1 MVMKNK
7 KILFLTGTRADY
19 GKIKPLLKAL
29 ETDDRF
35 DLFIYVAGMH
45 LQHKFGSTFNEVL
58 KDGYKNIYVAFGL
71 THTNNMAT
79 NLGNVVSN
87 FSGYVENL
95 KPDLIV
101 VHGDRIEA
109 LAGATVGALN
119 NIIVGHIEGGEV
131 SGTIDESI
139 RHAVSKLSHIHF
151 VSNTEAKRRLI
162 QLGENANNIYVI
174 GSPDIDVM
182 LSDDLPN
189 INFVKNHYGIDYD
202 RYGIMMYHPVT
213 TEYHVMARKAMIV
226 LDSAIKSGKNFIV
239 IYPNNDMGSE
249 FILNEYNRIKDNY
262 RFKVFPS
269 IRFEYFL
276 TLLKNAEFMYG
287 NSSAGIRETAIYGI
301 PTIDIGNRQSGRY
314 DKSILKNIHHVQE
327 SEADLLSA
335 IASIEEYR
343 YSSNVWG
350 NGNSTNLFMN
360 VLSNDDFWDINIQK
374 KFVDLR

>member
-1 MVMKNK
+1 MQNK

-29 ETDDRF
+29 EADDRF
-35 DLFIYVAGMH
+35 ELFIYVAGMH
-45 LQHKFGSTFNEVL
+45 LQRKFGSTFNEVL
-58 KDGYKNIYVAFGL
+58 KDGYKNVYVAYGL
-71 THTNNMAT
+71 MHTNNMAT

-151 VSNTEAKRRLI
+151 VSNAEAKRRLI

-182 LSDDLPN
+182 VSGDLPN
-189 INFVKNHYGIDYD
+189 IDFVKNHYGIDYD
-202 RYGIMMYHPVT
+202 KYGIMMYHPVT
-213 TEYHVMARKAMIV
+213 TEYDVMAIKAKVV

-249 FILNEYNRIKDNY
+249 FILNEYNRIKGNC

-269 IRFEYFL
+269 LRFEYFL
-276 TLLKNAEFMYG
+276 TLLKNSEFMYG

-314 DKSILKNIHHVQE
+314 DESVLKNIHHVQE
-327 SEADLLSA
+327 IEADLLSA
-335 IASIEEYR
+335 IVSIEEYR
-343 YSSNVWG
+343 HRSSVWG
-350 NGNSTNLFMN
+350 NGNSTNLFMD
-360 VLSNDDFWDINIQK
+360 VLSNDNFWDISIQK
-374 KFVDLR
+374 KFFDLL

>member
-1 MVMKNK
+1 MKNK

-226 LDSAIKSGKNFIV
+226 LDSAIKSGKIFIV